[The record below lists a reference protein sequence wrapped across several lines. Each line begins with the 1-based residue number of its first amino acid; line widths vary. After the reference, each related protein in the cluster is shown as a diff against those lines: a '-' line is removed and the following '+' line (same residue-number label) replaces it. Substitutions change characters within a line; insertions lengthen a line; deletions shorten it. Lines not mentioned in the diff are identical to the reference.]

1 MKRYFYIRD
10 QKFTAELTI
19 ANGSPASNAPVEAF
33 KEYFKSQDV
42 EELTLSQYRRLHIQQ
57 ENQHFREQKERVGTY
72 EI

>member
-19 ANGSPASNAPVEAF
+19 DNGSPASSAPVEAF

-57 ENQHFREQKERVGTY
+57 EN
-72 EI
+72 